1 MGCQWVCESVLVGGV
16 SGGGVSV
23 DVGVCVNGFLCQWV
37 GMYVWV
43 GVLMGVCV
51 GGSVWWL
58 SSTKSQHY
66 VIIV

>member
-1 MGCQWVCESVLVGGV
+1 MSVD
-16 SGGGVSV
+16 GGVSV

-51 GGSVWWL
+51 GGSVCRWECVVAVQYQI
-58 SSTKSQHY
+58 STLCNYCLVSINQQ
-66 VIIV
+66 I